1 LILKSDRFID
11 MMRPTDAAIV
21 VDELFGLADDSGD
34 DDDDDDDDDVSLLTD
49 DNEVVGVV
57 DEGC

>member
-34 DDDDDDDDDVSLLTD
+34 DDDDDDVSLLTD